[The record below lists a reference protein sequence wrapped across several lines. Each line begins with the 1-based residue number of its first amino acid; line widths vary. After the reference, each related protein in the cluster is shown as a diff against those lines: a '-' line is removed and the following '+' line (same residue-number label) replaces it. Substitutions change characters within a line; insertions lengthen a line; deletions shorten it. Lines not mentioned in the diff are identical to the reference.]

1 MTAAPAAAA
10 QGDEDSPCVQVCLMD
25 YAQGLCIGCLRT
37 LDEITYWVTYSPQQ
51 KQAVRAQIAAR
62 RDALNANP

>member
-1 MTAAPAAAA
+1 MTAASAATP
-10 QGDEDSPCVQVCLMD
+10 QGDENSPCVHVCLMD

-37 LDEITYWVTYSPQQ
+37 LDEITYWVTYSPEQ
-51 KQAVRAQIAAR
+51 KRAVHAQIAAR

>member
-1 MTAAPAAAA
+1 MVAPAATP
-10 QGDEDSPCVQVCLMD
+10 QDDEDSPCVHVCLMD

-37 LDEITYWVTYSPQQ
+37 LDEITYWVTYSPDQ
-51 KQAVRAQIAAR
+51 KRAVHAQIAVR